1 MSISYSVKRL
11 QDIKFSTQTLQE
23 KLSIKQAGRPTPNLK
38 ITQTA
43 KSRGKTY
50 SRQINANIYQRCE
63 WICGCEYSNALFCFP
78 CLLFAFHDGDTAWT
92 EIGQTDLKKIP
103 EKIKKH
109 NESSRHINC
118 AIDLSHL
125 GRANIAA
132 ALDTGHALSVAR
144 HNESVTKN
152 RAVSSK
158 IINCIKFCGNFEL
171 PLRGMM
177 SIMTHL
183 TPEFFEDC

>member
-1 MSISYSVKRL
+1 MFY
-11 QDIKFSTQTLQE
+11 
-23 KLSIKQAGRPTPNLK
+23 
-38 ITQTA
+38 
-43 KSRGKTY
+43 
-50 SRQINANIYQRCE
+50 
-63 WICGCEYSNALFCFP
+63 FP
-78 CLLFAFHDGDTAWT
+78 CFLFAFHDGDTAWT

-132 ALDTGHALSVAR
+132 ALDTGHALFVAG

-152 RAVSSK
+152 RAVLSK

-171 PLRGMM
+171 PLRGHDEHNDSLNPGVFRELVDFTPSLDTSFKSHLESAAVFKGSSKTIQNELLEIHKFWKFVNKKLKQGRILHACKACIACLANCH
-177 SIMTHL
+177 SIK
-183 TPEFFEDC
+183 EN